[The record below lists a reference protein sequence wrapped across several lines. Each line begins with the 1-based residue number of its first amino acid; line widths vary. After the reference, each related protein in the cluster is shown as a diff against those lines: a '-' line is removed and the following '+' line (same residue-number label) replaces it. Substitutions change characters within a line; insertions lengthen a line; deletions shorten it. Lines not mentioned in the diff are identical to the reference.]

1 MIGENRMKKMLK
13 NLVAW
18 LFWVSASAAPT
29 ISLSQTITFFHNDVS
44 GSPIAATDASG
55 NLVWKESYTPYGMKI
70 LMPQEAEANR
80 IGFAGKPYEADSQL
94 SYMGARY
101 YDSNTA
107 RFISVDP
114 KPADP
119 ENVHGINRYAYANN
133 NPYRFVDPDGHSP
146 IDVAFL
152 AYDLGKLGVALY
164 TGVGVSGAAVD
175 VAMSVVGVAS
185 PVPGTGQAMKAARA
199 ADKGVDILR
208 VGAQVAETAK
218 AAKVTA
224 AELRAAGRADF
235 KVSRTEA
242 LAASGGKCTYCD
254 TGSAVAGDHVR
265 SLKSFA
271 DDVNAGKLSR
281 SDAVKQ
287 ANSRENITG
296 ACVSCNS
303 SKGARELSQTEGAGK
318 WVAPNRFY
326 RE

>member
-1 MIGENRMKKMLK
+1 MKTMTKKLIAGLFSALAM
-13 NLVAW
+13 VASTTA
-18 LFWVSASAAPT
+18 VG
-29 ISLSQTITFFHNDVS
+29 QTVTYFHNDAS

-55 NLVWKESYTPYGMKI
+55 NLVWKEAYTPYGMKT
-70 LMPQEAEANR
+70 LMPQEAESNR
-80 IGFAGKPYEADSQL
+80 IGFAGKPYDNDTQL

-101 YDSNTA
+101 YDPNLA

-114 KPADP
+114 KPAVP

-133 NPYRFVDPDGHSP
+133 NPYKFVDPDGHSP
-146 IDVAFL
+146 IDVVFL

-164 TGVGVSGAAVD
+164 TGVGVGSAAAD

-208 VGAQVAETAK
+208 AGAQVAETAK

-254 TGSAVAGDHVR
+254 TGSAVAGDHVK

-318 WVAPNRFY
+318 WVAPNGFY

>member
-1 MIGENRMKKMLK
+1 MKKLLK

-18 LFWVSASAAPT
+18 LFWVSVSAAPT

-164 TGVGVSGAAVD
+164 TGVGVNGALVD
-175 VAMSVVGVAS
+175 VATSVVGVAS
-185 PVPGTGQAMKAARA
+185 PIPGTGQAMKAARA
-199 ADKGVDILR
+199 ADKGVDAVRAGVQL
-208 VGAQVAETAK
+208 AESANAAKRTLAANQAAGKAAEAK
-218 AAKVTA
+218 AA
-224 AELRAAGRADF
+224 AELVAEGNKLLGSQVSIRTAEGRRIVDHLIQTPNGQIVAVEV
-235 KVSRTEA
+235 K
-242 LAASGGKCTYCD
+242 SGG
-254 TGSAVAGDHVR
+254 AVRNGLQRAKDNAMASEGGIPVGKYAPD
-265 SLKSFA
+265 SLRGQQ
-271 DDVNAGKLSR
+271 VVIPTVER
-281 SDAVKQ
+281 
-287 ANSRENITG
+287 R
-296 ACVSCNS
+296 
-303 SKGARELSQTEGAGK
+303 
-318 WVAPNRFY
+318 Y
-326 RE
+326 